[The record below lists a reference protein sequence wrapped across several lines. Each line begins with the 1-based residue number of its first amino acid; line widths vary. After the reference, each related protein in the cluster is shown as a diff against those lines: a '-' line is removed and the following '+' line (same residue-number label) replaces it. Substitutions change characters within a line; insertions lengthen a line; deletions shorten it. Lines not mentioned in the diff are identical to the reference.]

1 MASLWRC
8 AEQYLA
14 KPGARPY
21 CSAQPQGVDLAPFSE
36 WCPADLQEKYAPK
49 LPDVFWDREK
59 PRKGCSVVNSPNEP
73 VVL

>member
-1 MASLWRC
+1 MRAPR

-21 CSAQPQGVDLAPFSE
+21 CSAQPQGIDLAPFAE

-49 LPDVFWDREK
+49 LPDAFWDREK